1 MALSDNWQRKLDRA
15 ENRKRNPSDFVR
27 TKKGTKVTQD
37 TVDSIRSDEAGLQV
51 VEDNTD
57 IFLRELPIAIAR
69 ALEEIGLVAEG
80 YAKRLCPVDTGR
92 LRNSITH
99 SIDTSSMS
107 AIIGT
112 NVEYGPYV
120 ELGKNAANEG
130 RGFLRPAA
138 SDHSKEYRD
147 IVKKHLEN
155 AG

>member
-1 MALSDNWQRKLDRA
+1 MA
-15 ENRKRNPSDFVR
+15 RKRPSGKITDSGRQYAEERGLSLNRVR
-27 TKKGTKVTQD
+27 GLT
-37 TVDSIRSDEAGLQV
+37 DSDIAGLEV

-57 IFLRELPIAIAR
+57 LFLRELPIAVAR

-99 SIDTSSMS
+99 SIDTSSMH

-120 ELGKNAANEG
+120 ELGTSRRKAANGG
-130 RGFLRPAA
+130 RGFLAPAA
-138 SDHSKEYRD
+138 SDHSKTYRD
-147 IVKKHLEN
+147 IIKKHLEN